1 MISEDGRP
9 VAFLPFQ
16 RSASDQ
22 SRAIPVSDFLSDFQ
36 GLVCE
41 PEFTC
46 NPLWLIKECG
56 LVAYDFSKFLASQKS
71 FAPFH
76 YHCDPSPQ
84 MNLSQGY
91 DAYAKEKREAGSKLI
106 SDCSRK
112 ARRLKREVGPLRFV
126 AHSADAELL
135 RRVLAMKRNQYLRT
149 GVRDVL
155 AIDWVR
161 AAIETIHA
169 AQTDN
174 FAGMLSLL
182 YAGDRLVA
190 GHFGMRSRTVWHCWF
205 PVYDMEMANY
215 SPGLILHLK
224 MAAHAPSAGLH
235 TIDLDRG
242 RSEYKTRLMSKA
254 IVVAHGSVDRRYSRR
269 IAQNFRIAVAKSSL
283 AAPARP
289 LVRLARRLVRH

>member
-1 MISEDGRP
+1 
-9 VAFLPFQ
+9 
-16 RSASDQ
+16 
-22 SRAIPVSDFLSDFQ
+22 
-36 GLVCE
+36 
-41 PEFTC
+41 
-46 NPLWLIKECG
+46 
-56 LVAYDFSKFLASQKS
+56 
-71 FAPFH
+71 
-76 YHCDPSPQ
+76 
-84 MNLSQGY
+84 
-91 DAYAKEKREAGSKLI
+91 
-106 SDCSRK
+106 
-112 ARRLKREVGPLRFV
+112 LKRYTQRKRTI
-126 AHSADAELL
+126 LL
-135 RRVLAMKRNQYLRT
+135 GCYQ
-149 GVRDVL
+149 
-155 AIDWVR
+155 
-161 AAIETIHA
+161 
-169 AQTDN
+169 
-174 FAGMLSLL
+174 LL

-269 IAQNFRIAVAKSSL
+269 IAQNFRIAVAKSPL